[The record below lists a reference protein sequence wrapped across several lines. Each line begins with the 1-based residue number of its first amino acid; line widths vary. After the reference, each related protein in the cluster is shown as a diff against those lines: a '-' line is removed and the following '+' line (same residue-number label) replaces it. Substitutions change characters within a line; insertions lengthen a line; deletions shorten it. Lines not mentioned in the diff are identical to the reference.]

1 MLLLLLLLL
10 YNWFRQ
16 FWNAVVVVVVVDVF
30 ISAFY
35 LGSTACNIRP
45 FIWGSTACN
54 ITSHLFLS
62 LFSRSHSHSNSHSR
76 SHALSVSLTYNTPT
90 PTLSCTFLSF
100 SLSLSLPRLLQAVT
114 VGHDVFN
121 FNFWRKGYWNK
132 KGVKHAARD
141 HSSRMWL
148 VPVVTAP
155 VWIFFILVSVYRG
168 KEFFELMPSS
178 VKSIRMKK
186 KRGSKKGVF
195 TWMWLV
201 QVVTAAAWRFQF
213 GSFHR
218 ERFFSRSCRLK

>member
-1 MLLLLLLLL
+1 MQYSVLPVI
-10 YNWFRQ
+10 F
-16 FWNAVVVVVVVDVF
+16 FE
-30 ISAFY
+30 
-35 LGSTACNIRP
+35 P
-45 FIWGSTACN
+45 FLTLTFA
-54 ITSHLFLS
+54 LKLS
-62 LFSRSHSHSNSHSR
+62 L
-76 SHALSVSLTYNTPT
+76 ALAR
-90 PTLSCTFLSF
+90 
-100 SLSLSLPRLLQAVT
+100 SLSLSLTLSLTTLPLPLSRLLQAVT

-148 VPVVTAP
+148 VPVVSAQ

-178 VKSIRMKK
+178 VKSIEMKK
-186 KRGSKKGVF
+186 KRGSEKGVF

>member
-1 MLLLLLLLL
+1 M
-10 YNWFRQ
+10 F
-16 FWNAVVVVVVVDVF
+16 VVVVVVVVV
-30 ISAFY
+30 
-35 LGSTACNIRP
+35 CNIRYYQSSFFEP
-45 FIWGSTACN
+45 FLTLTFALKLSLALARSLSLSL
-54 ITSHLFLS
+54 SHLQH
-62 LFSRSHSHSNSHSR
+62 SHSHSLLHI
-76 SHALSVSLTYNTPT
+76 SL
-90 PTLSCTFLSF
+90 

-114 VGHDVFN
+114 VGHDVYN

-148 VPVVTAP
+148 VPVVTAQ

-178 VKSIRMKK
+178 VKSIEMKK
-186 KRGSKKGVF
+186 KRGSEKGVF

>member
-1 MLLLLLLLL
+1 M
-10 YNWFRQ
+10 FCD
-16 FWNAVVVVVVVDVF
+16 VVVVVVVWL
-30 ISAFY
+30 ISSVCCCCCCCCCCMQYSVLPVIFFFE
-35 LGSTACNIRP
+35 P
-45 FIWGSTACN
+45 FLTLTFS
-54 ITSHLFLS
+54 LKLS
-62 LFSRSHSHSNSHSR
+62 LALARS
-76 SHALSVSLTYNTPT
+76 LSLSLTLSLT
-90 PTLSCTFLSF
+90 TLPLPLSLAHF
-100 SLSLSLPRLLQAVT
+100 SLSLSLPHLLQAVT

-148 VPVVTAP
+148 MPVVTAQ

-178 VKSIRMKK
+178 VKSIEMKK
-186 KRGSKKGVF
+186 KRGSEKGFF

>member
-1 MLLLLLLLL
+1 M
-10 YNWFRQ
+10 
-16 FWNAVVVVVVVDVF
+16 
-30 ISAFY
+30 
-35 LGSTACNIRP
+35 
-45 FIWGSTACN
+45 
-54 ITSHLFLS
+54 HLFSLSFTRSHTHSHTHAHTHLLPLGVNCIGVSSTRCQKVGARMKSEQQRFKIFTNFYFCPASLS
-62 LFSRSHSHSNSHSR
+62 LFHVYCN
-76 SHALSVSLTYNTPT
+76 
-90 PTLSCTFLSF
+90 
-100 SLSLSLPRLLQAVT
+100 AVT
-114 VGHDVFN
+114 VGHHVFN
-121 FNFWRKGYWNK
+121 FFFWRKGYWNK

-148 VPVVTAP
+148 VPVVTAQ

-178 VKSIRMKK
+178 VKSIEMKK
-186 KRGSKKGVF
+186 KRGSEKGVF

>member
-1 MLLLLLLLL
+1 MQYSVLPVI
-10 YNWFRQ
+10 F
-16 FWNAVVVVVVVDVF
+16 FW
-30 ISAFY
+30 AF
-35 LGSTACNIRP
+35 SHAHIRTQTLTRARTL
-45 FIWGSTACN
+45 SLSLSL
-54 ITSHLFLS
+54 SHLQH
-62 LFSRSHSHSNSHSR
+62 SHSHSLLHIS
-76 SHALSVSLTYNTPT
+76 LSL
-90 PTLSCTFLSF
+90 
-100 SLSLSLPRLLQAVT
+100 SLSLSLPHLLQAVT

-148 VPVVTAP
+148 VPVVTAQ

-178 VKSIRMKK
+178 VKSIEMKK
-186 KRGSKKGVF
+186 KRGSEKGVF